1 MSEYPG
7 IPDDQFREKLLF
19 NVRPPGWID
28 PEPAKEYDLAVIGA
42 GSAGLVAAIGAAK
55 LGARTALIE
64 RNLLGGDCLNFGCVP
79 SKLLIRS
86 ARSVHELERSADLGI
101 RVSSYEVQFPRVMER
116 LRRIRS
122 RISEH
127 DSAERLTREGVD
139 VFLGHARFSS
149 ANSLILGDKRIR
161 FRKALIAT
169 GARAMI
175 PPVEGLDKAG
185 YLTNETI
192 FNIRELPRTLLILG
206 GGPLGCE
213 LAQAF
218 RRLGSRVMMIQRG
231 DQFLKREDPDAAAI
245 VEEVF
250 REEGIETLFS
260 SQLRKIESE
269 KGRKIAHISRGDEEI
284 ILQFDQIL
292 LALGRIP
299 EISGLDLETAGV
311 EYDNKTGILVNDNL
325 QSSNPRVYA
334 AGDSCLR
341 YKFTHTA
348 DASARIVLQNALF
361 GGRKKISALTIPWC
375 TYTDPEVAHV
385 GMYEK
390 EAAEKGL
397 DIETLKIPLSEV
409 DRALLDG
416 DERGFLKI
424 TYQKRNG
431 KILGATLVAG
441 HAGEMLSELSV
452 AMEAGFSVGR
462 LSSVI
467 HPYPTQAEIFRK
479 AGDIY
484 NGRKLTPLIK
494 RLLHTWM
501 KIFNV
506 RA

>member
-1 MSEYPG
+1 MSEYPDM
-7 IPDDQFREKLLF
+7 PADQFRENLLF
-19 NVRPPGWID
+19 NVRPPGWVD

-55 LGARTALIE
+55 VGARTALIE
-64 RNLLGGDCLNFGCVP
+64 KNLLGGDCLNYGCVP

-86 ARSVHELERSADLGI
+86 ARTVREIEKADDLGI
-101 RVSSYEVQFPRVMER
+101 RVSSYEIQFSRVMER

-139 VFLGHARFSS
+139 VFLGHASFSS
-149 ANSLILGDKRIR
+149 ANSMILKDKRIR
-161 FRKALIAT
+161 FKKAVIAT
-169 GARAMI
+169 GAKAMI
-175 PPVEGLDKAG
+175 PPIEGLEAVG

-192 FNIRELPRTLLILG
+192 FNLRELPRTLLILG

-218 RRLGSRVMMIQRG
+218 RRLGSQVIMIQRG
-231 DQFLKREDPDAAAI
+231 NQFLQREDPDAAAI
-245 VEEVF
+245 IEDVF
-250 REEGIETLFS
+250 REEGIQILFS
-260 SQLRKIESE
+260 SQLRKIELE
-269 KGRKIAHISRGDEEI
+269 KGRKIAHISLGDEEKT
-284 ILQFDQIL
+284 LQFDQIL

-299 EISGLDLETAGV
+299 EILGLDLEAAGV
-311 EYDNKTGILVNDNL
+311 EYDNKAGILVNDNL

-361 GGRKKISALTIPWC
+361 GGRKKISALNIPWC

-390 EAAEKGL
+390 EASEKGL
-397 DIETLKIPLSEV
+397 DCETLKISLSDV
-409 DRALLDG
+409 DRALLDE
-416 DERGFLKI
+416 DEKGFLKI
-424 TYQKRNG
+424 TFKKGNG
-431 KILGATLVAG
+431 QILGATLVAG

-462 LSSVI
+462 LSRVV

-479 AGDIY
+479 AGDLY
-484 NGRKLTPLIK
+484 NGRKLTPFIK
-494 RLLHTWM
+494 SLLHGWM
-501 KIFNV
+501 KIFNI